1 MITTNHTDQLS
12 SCCTVPST
20 EQDAAEVDL
29 GSCCTVPSSSAVD
42 ALDQVRAEATPSQ
55 EISAIRAAGFRL
67 LLDEGR
73 PIERREWASAAG
85 VARETLE
92 DILTRPGIEG
102 RAQLD
107 DEGRL
112 LGIAGLTV
120 EPTRHRLTIGERTR
134 WTWCALDAVGILG
147 ALEATGS
154 IYSTDPRSGNPVEI
168 GFEDG
173 TPTGDAT
180 LFILGGYDGANVVED
195 WCPMVNFFATRADA
209 EAWVADNGVEGDV
222 VSVAQVAEN
231 AAAMWRPVTEP
242 GSPQV
247 C

>member
-1 MITTNHTDQLS
+1 MPRVLI
-12 SCCTVPST
+12 
-20 EQDAAEVDL
+20 A
-29 GSCCTVPSSSAVD
+29 D
-42 ALDQVRAEATPSQ
+42 ALSPRCEEQLKE
-55 EISAIRAAGFRL
+55 
-67 LLDEGR
+67 
-73 PIERREWASAAG
+73 ERDKA
-85 VARETLE
+85 LE
-92 DILTRPGIEG
+92 DILARPGIQG

-120 EPTRHRLTIGERTR
+120 EPSRHRLTIGDETR

-154 IYSTDPRSGNPVEI
+154 IHSTDPRSGDPVDI

-180 LFILGGYDGANVVED
+180 LFILGGYDGGNVIQD
-195 WCPMVNFFATRADA
+195 WCPMVNFFAARADA
-209 EAWVADNGVEGDV
+209 EAWVADNDVAGDI
-222 VSVAQVAEN
+222 VSVAHVADN
-231 AAAMWRPVTEP
+231 AAAMWRPVTDP

>member
-1 MITTNHTDQLS
+1 MTTTDR
-12 SCCTVPST
+12 T
-20 EQDAAEVDL
+20 EQQAN
-29 GSCCTVPSSSAVD
+29 CCSVPSSASTE
-42 ALDQVRAEATPSQ
+42 ALDEVRAAPTPS
-55 EISAIRAAGFRL
+55 EEVSALRSAGFQL
-67 LLDEGR
+67 LLEEGR
-73 PIERREWASAAG
+73 PIERREWADAAG
-85 VARETLE
+85 VSRDALE

-120 EPTRHRLTIGERTR
+120 EPSRHRLTIGDETR

-154 IYSTDPRSGNPVEI
+154 IHSTDPRSGDPIDI

-180 LFILGGYDGANVVED
+180 LFILGGYDGGNVIQD

-209 EAWVADNGVEGDV
+209 EAWVADNTVDGDI
-222 VSVAQVAEN
+222 VSVAQVADN
-231 AAAMWRPVTEP
+231 AAAMWRPVTDP
-242 GSPQV
+242 GSPQL